1 MVRTSSPA
9 PVRGAGLG
17 LRRALLGPLREQ
29 VISTGVPP
37 DKSGHPGRTSQQE
50 AIDFFEIAPENW
62 IGVGG
67 KFGRALRSFTER
79 YPFVCHG
86 LSLSLGGRDPLDE
99 TLLARIRR
107 LLDAHG
113 IAIYSEHLSYCA
125 DGGHLYDLMPIPFT
139 DDAVRHV
146 AARIRQT
153 QDILGQRIAVENV
166 SYYAAP
172 GQEMAEIDFVN
183 AVLAE
188 ADCDLLLDVNNIY
201 VNSIN
206 HNYDADAF
214 LDALPGERIAY
225 VHIAGHYDEAPDLK
239 VDTHGAPVID
249 PVWRLLERAYARFG
263 VLPTLLERDF
273 NFPPLA
279 ELVGEVANVRAL
291 QTAHSAEIR
300 DARSA

>member
-1 MVRTSSPA
+1 MSPH
-9 PVRGAGLG
+9 RIDGAGLG
-17 LRRALLGPLREQ
+17 LRRALLGPLQDE
-29 VISTGVPP
+29 P
-37 DKSGHPGRTSQQE
+37 DA
-50 AIDFFEIAPENW
+50 AIDFFEVAPENW

-67 KFGRALRSFTER
+67 RLGRTLREFTER
-79 YPFVCHG
+79 HAFVSHG

-107 LLDAHG
+107 LLDTHG

-139 DDAVRHV
+139 GEAVRHV
-146 AARIRQT
+146 AGRIRRA

-172 GQEMAEIDFVN
+172 GQEMREIDFVN

-206 HNYDADAF
+206 HRYDADAF

-225 VHIAGHYDEAPDLK
+225 VHVAGHYDEAPDLK

-263 VLPTLLERDF
+263 VLPTLIERDF

-279 ELVGEVANVRAL
+279 ELVGEVGHVRAL
-291 QTAHSAEIR
+291 QAAHAGEVR
-300 DARSA
+300 DVRRA